1 AKSMPGVVSG
11 GTWAKAAP
19 DVLKD
24 LKNYGFNM
32 LAWANNHTLDYSFGG
47 LEATERFLDQ
57 EGYVHAGAGMNLA
70 SASEPRYL
78 ETEAGRVA
86 IISVT
91 STFHESWVA
100 GDQRPDMTG
109 RPGINPLR
117 FEAIHAIS
125 PEKMANL
132 KSIADV
138 TGINIEND
146 QEVAGGF
153 RETKEG
159 L

>member
-1 AKSMPGVVSG
+1 EITFCATGDSFMTRNIPPGDSATEELSTLIQSADVRFSNLEITASDAKSIPGAVSG

-70 SASEPRYL
+70 SASEPR
-78 ETEAGRVA
+78 
-86 IISVT
+86 
-91 STFHESWVA
+91 
-100 GDQRPDMTG
+100 
-109 RPGINPLR
+109 
-117 FEAIHAIS
+117 
-125 PEKMANL
+125 
-132 KSIADV
+132 
-138 TGINIEND
+138 
-146 QEVAGGF
+146 
-153 RETKEG
+153 
-159 L
+159 